1 MEKYGHQD
9 SRLFEKCPKK
19 NGMTNIHFVDLNAD
33 LCEAVFELAIP
44 VAHADYFQYANK
56 VDRPVLVT
64 ASNPHFSMGGGIDAL
79 FAKHYPLIV
88 QHKQAK
94 GGEMERIQ
102 NIVFTVTVGN
112 HFQATEQLVEK
123 AIRFAIE
130 NTHNGETLL
139 LSGLGTGIGGLS
151 QKQFVEIMK
160 KVCYPQENI

>member
-1 MEKYGHQD
+1 M
-9 SRLFEKCPKK
+9 P
-19 NGMTNIHFVDLNAD
+19 NIHFVDLNAD

-56 VDRPVLVT
+56 TDRPVLVT

-94 GGEMERIQ
+94 GGGMERVQ
-102 NIVFTVTVGN
+102 NIVFTVTVDN
-112 HFQATEQLVEK
+112 HLRATKEKVKEAVE
-123 AIRFAIE
+123 FAIM
-130 NTHNGETLL
+130 NTHEGETLL

-151 QKQFVEIMK
+151 EKEFCEILK
-160 KVCYPQENI
+160 EVLPKGV